1 MKGINIM
8 KSGIYRIVLMAIIV
22 FFAFVACDK
31 IDEPLVIIDQQT
43 TTDGLLDDNYVKD
56 SVMVTTKHVLLEDFT
71 GHKCV
76 NCPEAAIAAHE
87 LAEELNHRLIIYSV
101 HAGYYATP
109 DETGDYT
116 ADFRCMEGEELYNDF
131 AAFANPIALID
142 RVKFS
147 GAVLIGAG
155 NWEDAVVLELAKEN
169 TVDLKVRNIYYPDLG
184 KIQIS
189 VTSKFLSATADP
201 YKLVVYIV
209 EDGIVSPQKNNNPD
223 IGTSPDWIDY
233 EHRNILRTSV
243 NSTYGGFIT
252 PDGTV
257 ALNQEYTNQFI
268 FDLNAAWVTANC
280 NLIAYIYN
288 DATKEILQVAELGI
302 KTTE

>member
-1 MKGINIM
+1 MRSGIN
-8 KSGIYRIVLMAIIV
+8 RIVLIAAIA
-22 FFAFVACDK
+22 FSAFVACDE
-31 IDEPLVIIDQQT
+31 IDEPVVIIDQQT

-76 NCPEAAIAAHE
+76 NCPEAAIAAHDLSE
-87 LAEELNHRLIIYSV
+87 ALNHKLIIYSV

-109 DETGDYT
+109 DETGNYT
-116 ADFRCMEGEELYNDF
+116 ADFRCTEGEELYNDF

-142 RVKFS
+142 RVKFN

-155 NWEDAVVLELAKEN
+155 NWEDAVMDELAKDN
-169 TVDLKVRNIYYPDLG
+169 TVDLKVRNIYYPDLD

-189 VTSKFLSATADP
+189 VSTTFLSATADP

-209 EDGIVSPQKNNNPD
+209 EDGIVSPQKNNNAA
-223 IGTSPDWIDY
+223 IGPSPDWLNY
-233 EHRNILRTSV
+233 EHRNIVRTSV

-252 PDGTV
+252 ADGMVQTG
-257 ALNQEYTNQFI
+257 AEYTNHFI
-268 FDLNAAWVTANC
+268 FPLNPLWVAANC
-280 NLIAYIYN
+280 NLIAYVYN
-288 DATKEILQVAELGI
+288 DVTKEIMQVAELGI
-302 KTTE
+302 KTE